1 MIETIDHTD
10 DYKKMFQ
17 MNEDQYLILAKP
29 KTLREYPV
37 VLEYPGMYA
46 MRLDALGSYWE
57 S

>member
-1 MIETIDHTD
+1 
-10 DYKKMFQ
+10 

-29 KTLREYPV
+29 KTLREDPA

-46 MRLDALGSYWE
+46 MRLDALGSYSE